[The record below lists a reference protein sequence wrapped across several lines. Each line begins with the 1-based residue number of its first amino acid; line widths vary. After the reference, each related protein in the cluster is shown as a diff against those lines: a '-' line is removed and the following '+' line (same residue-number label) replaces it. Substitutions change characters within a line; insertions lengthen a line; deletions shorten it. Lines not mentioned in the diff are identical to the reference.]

1 MNHCQIEVIFLIVLY
16 IILLISALLLLLVL
30 FAKISLA
37 IKLSKPNGENFKHEI
52 SLYVL
57 GQPVDLSSFIKAEK
71 NHDVKSAS
79 EKAEKRKKPALSER
93 LHNLRIDIERG
104 RYTYLLSKR
113 YVRKKIKIDK
123 FDFDITFGLDDAAHT
138 GIATGAAWGSVYN
151 IFGFIDRL
159 FTVKSHK
166 FRITP
171 VFDAEC
177 FEMHFETRLKF
188 SLSNIIAAAFA
199 IFINYTK
206 SKIKIRKG

>member
-1 MNHCQIEVIFLIVLY
+1 MVLY
-16 IILLISALLLLLVL
+16 IILLILALFLLLVL
-30 FAKISLA
+30 FAKISLV

-52 SLYVL
+52 SLNVL
-57 GQPVDLSSFIKAEK
+57 GQPVDLSSFMKADKKQE
-71 NHDVKSAS
+71 VKSS
-79 EKAEKRKKPALSER
+79 TEKEEKKKSPLYER
-93 LHNLRIDIERG
+93 LHNLKIDIERG

-123 FDFDITFGLDDAAHT
+123 LDFNMTFGLDDAAHT

-159 FTVKSHK
+159 FTVNSHR

-177 FEMHFETRLKF
+177 FEMDFETRLHF
-188 SLSNIIAAAFA
+188 SMSNIIALAFA